1 MFRASSDINVSP
13 QTDAAG
19 AFLERVHM
27 AEQLQANLAWP
38 RSPSWSILK
47 DPAAWGAL
55 ELFSGLT
62 NPSDEQMSQMKW
74 KQNIVCPA
82 VPWAVEGVV
91 VVEG

>member
-19 AFLERVHM
+19 AFLERVYM

-47 DPAAWGAL
+47 DPAA
-55 ELFSGLT
+55 
-62 NPSDEQMSQMKW
+62 
-74 KQNIVCPA
+74 
-82 VPWAVEGVV
+82 
-91 VVEG
+91 